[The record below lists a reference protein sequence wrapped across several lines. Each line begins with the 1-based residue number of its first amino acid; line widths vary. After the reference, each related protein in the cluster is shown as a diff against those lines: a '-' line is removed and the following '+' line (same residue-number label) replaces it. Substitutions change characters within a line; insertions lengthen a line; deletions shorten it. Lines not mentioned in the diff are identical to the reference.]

1 MVGASS
7 SKDLISN
14 LDLGNLLY
22 LQNSDFSSS
31 TIVSLKLTD
40 TENYRVW
47 VAAMKLATN
56 TRNKTGFIDGTCV
69 KSTYASSALLSNQW
83 ERGTLTDVKDAFA
96 IIFREES
103 HRGIAS
109 SFGYVS
115 KPQVSS
121 FVSKNNN
128 WSSNGNKSENGQYG
142 RKRIS
147 DKRTKNEAKNDK
159 TKHGMEEREKT
170 KSNQSQSQQKSKS
183 KSTPQK
189 VNSQSE
195 S

>member
-1 MVGASS
+1 M
-7 SKDLISN
+7 
-14 LDLGNLLY
+14 
-22 LQNSDFSSS
+22 
-31 TIVSLKLTD
+31 
-40 TENYRVW
+40 
-47 VAAMKLATN
+47 
-56 TRNKTGFIDGTCV
+56 GTAV

-128 WSSNGNKSENGQYG
+128 WSSNGNKRCFDLIGYSHAYNKNHGLKQNGFKTFNANSASTSSENGQYS
-142 RKRIS
+142 RVLLYLPNPAPLLRLLLL
-147 DKRTKNEAKNDK
+147 DLLLCHACDDLC
-159 TKHGMEEREKT
+159 
-170 KSNQSQSQQKSKS
+170 
-183 KSTPQK
+183 
-189 VNSQSE
+189 
-195 S
+195 